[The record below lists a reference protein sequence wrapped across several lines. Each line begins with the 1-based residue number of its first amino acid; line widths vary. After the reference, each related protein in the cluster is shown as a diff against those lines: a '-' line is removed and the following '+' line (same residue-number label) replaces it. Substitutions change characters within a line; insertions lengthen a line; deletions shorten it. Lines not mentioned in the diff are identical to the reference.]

1 MSPSR
6 LLRLAVAALAAAWLV
21 APTEAQDAAP
31 PASDPSLPAFL
42 DRLEAAF
49 QTRDVSGWLALREF
63 ETPDERQLEEETLRV
78 WFATDEVVFTL
89 LRRPTAR
96 PGDTRFVVEAQVFI
110 ATEPRARVVF
120 WTLRIERR
128 ASGWALV
135 SRQEVS
141 QMDGLVHLSLGPQA
155 FRARGLSLREREFEL
170 RLEDGTLFSSPESI
184 GPTLLV
190 FVGKGRVR
198 FTPAPVSEREQLR
211 QFWGQPSLEREVDW
225 AFVRLHPAEFQ
236 RLVAAQ
242 ALEPDPS
249 PGRRRAEAERVFR
262 ERSARSFIVDAP
274 LPRSPWWLM
283 PGVADVVVDFPY
295 GRKRVLTFALT
306 ANEVEDMNLF
316 ERDRRLQIC
325 SYSSS
330 GIAPRYSED
339 DDRSLDVLEHDIS
352 ARLDPDSYEM
362 TATHRMWVRL
372 VNPTSTIRLRLDD
385 DFRVSSVQ
393 SGDGGNLLF
402 FRVRDQGTLVV
413 SLGALASREE
423 PFTLVTRYTGR
434 HNPLGVDQ
442 EIVQVA
448 RPVNPDSG
456 EEVFFDRPPIVY
468 ANRTAWY
475 PRPPN
480 EDFALARVVLD
491 TPEGWLG
498 VTGGEQVAS
507 RTSGGRTRSEFR
519 MTRPG
524 KFITAVVGRMTDVG
538 LRQEGE
544 LSVRG
549 YALPRTRRE
558 TTEQMQEVERMLAF
572 YAEKFGPSPY
582 PTLGL
587 VVAEGETPGGHSPPG
602 MLYLQQRPPIL
613 RARPLPED
621 PSNFSDLPGYFL
633 AHEAAHQWWGQ
644 GTAPANYR
652 ERWLSE
658 AWAQYSAALWLRERL
673 GERAFLTMMDRMSG
687 WAMRYDAAGPI
698 HLGQRLGH
706 LKGEP
711 RYFRSVVYDKG
722 AWVLHMLRNLMGDQA
737 FFAGARAFLQE
748 HRYRKAD
755 TEDLRESFEGA
766 SGLDLGPYFR
776 RWIYETGLPAVSWT
790 STTRSA
796 ASGFSTTVDVR
807 PRNFPGPLPL
817 TISVATVS
825 GTETRTVT
833 LAPEGG
839 SFTVDTRELPRRVA
853 LNEDRGL
860 LVQVERADGPERAP
874 GPAQR

>member
-6 LLRLAVAALAAAWLV
+6 PLRLAMAALAAAWLGT
-21 APTEAQDAAP
+21 PTGAQDQAPAASEL
-31 PASDPSLPAFL
+31 ALPAFL

-49 QTRDVSGWLALREF
+49 QTKDVAGWLALREF
-63 ETPDERQLEEETLRV
+63 ATPEERTLEEETLRV

-89 LRRPTAR
+89 LRRPSAR
-96 PGDTRFVVEAQVFI
+96 SGETRFVVEAQVFI

-120 WTLRIERR
+120 WTLLVERR
-128 ASGWALV
+128 ASGWAVV

-155 FRARGLSLREREFEL
+155 FRARGVSLREKEFEL
-170 RLEDGTLFSSPESI
+170 RLEDGTLFSSPEAV

-190 FVGKGRVR
+190 FIGKGRVR
-198 FTPAPVSEREQLR
+198 FTPAPASEREQLR
-211 QFWGQPSLEREVDW
+211 QFSGQPSLEREVDW
-225 AFVRLHPAEFQ
+225 AFVRIHPVEFQ
-236 RLVAAQ
+236 RLMAAQ
-242 ALEPDPS
+242 PLEPEPS
-249 PGRRRAEAERVFR
+249 PGRRRAEAERIFR
-262 ERSARSFIVDAP
+262 ERSERSFIVDAP

-283 PGVADVVVDFPY
+283 PGLADVVVDFPA
-295 GRKRVLTFALT
+295 GRRRVLTFALT
-306 ANEVEDMNLF
+306 SSEVEDVNLF
-316 ERDRRLQIC
+316 DRDRRLQIC

-330 GIAPRYSED
+330 GSAPRYSED
-339 DDRSLDVLEHDIS
+339 DDRALDVLEHDIS
-352 ARLDPDSYEM
+352 ARLDPESYEI

-372 VNPTSTIRLRLDD
+372 VNPTATVRLRLDD

-413 SLGALASREE
+413 SLGTLASREE

-434 HNPLGVDQ
+434 HNPVAVDH
-442 EIVQVA
+442 ELVQVA
-448 RPVNPDSG
+448 ARQASPDGSDD
-456 EEVFFDRPPIVY
+456 VFVERPPIVY
-468 ANRTAWY
+468 ANRTSWY

-491 TPEGWLG
+491 TPEGWLA
-498 VTGGEQVAS
+498 VTGGEQVSS

-519 MTRPG
+519 MARPG
-524 KFITAVVGRMTDVG
+524 KFLTVIVGRLTDVG
-538 LRQEGE
+538 LRQEGP

-558 TTEQMQEVERMLAF
+558 TLEQMPEVERMLAF

-582 PTLGL
+582 PMLGL

-602 MLYLQQRPPIL
+602 LLYLQQRPPIL
-613 RARPLPED
+613 RARPLPDD
-621 PSNFSDLPGYFL
+621 PSNFSDLPGFFL

-658 AWAQYSAALWLRERL
+658 AWAQYAAALWLRERL

-687 WAMRYDAAGPI
+687 WAMRHDAAGPI

-706 LKGEP
+706 LKQEP

-737 FFAGARAFLQE
+737 FFAGARSFLE
-748 HRYRKAD
+748 GHRYRKAG
-755 TEDLRESFEGA
+755 TEDLREALEAA
-766 SGLDLGPYFR
+766 SGLDLAPYFQ

-790 STTRSA
+790 STTAST

-817 TISVATVS
+817 AISVTTAS
-825 GTETRTVT
+825 GTETRTVK

-839 SFTVDTRELPRRVA
+839 SFSVDTRELPRRVA

-860 LVQVERADGPERAP
+860 LVQLERTG
-874 GPAQR
+874 GSAQR

>member
-31 PASDPSLPAFL
+31 PAADPSLPAFL

-128 ASGWALV
+128 ASGWAVV

-306 ANEVEDMNLF
+306 ATEVEDMNLF

-687 WAMRYDAAGPI
+687 WAMRHDAAGPI

>member
-6 LLRLAVAALAAAWLV
+6 PLRLAVAVLAAAWLGAPTGAQDV
-21 APTEAQDAAP
+21 APAA
-31 PASDPSLPAFL
+31 SEQSLPAFL
-42 DRLEAAF
+42 DRIEAAF
-49 QTRDVSGWLALREF
+49 QTRDVDGWLALREF
-63 ETPDERQLEEETLRV
+63 ATADERTLEEETLRV
-78 WFATDEVVFTL
+78 WFAADEVVLTL
-89 LRRPTAR
+89 LRRPAAR
-96 PGDTRFVVEAQVFI
+96 PGDTRFVIEAQVFI
-110 ATEPRARVVF
+110 ASEPRGRVVF
-120 WTLRIERR
+120 WTLRIEKRG
-128 ASGWALV
+128 AGFAVV

-155 FRARGLSLREREFEL
+155 FRARGVTLRVREFEL
-170 RLEDGTLFSSPESI
+170 RLEDGTLFSSPEAV

-198 FTPAPVSEREQLR
+198 FTPAPAAEREQLR
-211 QFWGQPSLEREVDW
+211 QFWGRPSLEREVDW
-225 AFVRLHPAEFQ
+225 AFVRLHPVEFQ
-236 RLVAAQ
+236 RLAAAQ
-242 ALEPDPS
+242 PLETDPNA
-249 PGRRRAEAERVFR
+249 GRRRDQAERVFR
-262 ERSARSFIVDAP
+262 ERAERSFIVDAH

-283 PGVADVVVDFPY
+283 PGVADVVVDFPF

-306 ANEVEDMNLF
+306 ANEVEDVNLF
-316 ERDRRLQIC
+316 DRDRRLQIC

-330 GIAPRYSED
+330 GSAPRYSED
-339 DDRSLDVLEHDIS
+339 DDRALDVLEHDVS
-352 ARLDPDSYEM
+352 ARLEPDTYEI

-372 VNPTSTIRLRLDD
+372 VNPTATIRLRLDD

-413 SLGALASREE
+413 SLGPLASRQE

-442 EIVQVA
+442 EIVQVSRTVSPEGA
-448 RPVNPDSG
+448 
-456 EEVFFDRPPIVY
+456 EEVFMERPPIVY

-491 TPEGWLG
+491 APEGWLG
-498 VTGGEQVAS
+498 VTGGEQVGS
-507 RTSGGRTRSEFR
+507 RTTAGRTRSEFR

-524 KFITAVVGRMTDVG
+524 KFITAVVGRLSDVG
-538 LRQEGE
+538 LRQEAE
-544 LSVRG
+544 LAVRG
-549 YALPRTRRE
+549 FALPRTRRE
-558 TTEQMQEVERMLAF
+558 TLEQMQELERMLAF
-572 YAEKFGPSPY
+572 FAGKFGASPY

-602 MLYLQQRPPIL
+602 LIYLQQRPPIL
-613 RARPLPED
+613 RARPLPDD

-658 AWAQYSAALWLRERL
+658 AWAQYAAALWIRERL

-687 WAMRYDAAGPI
+687 WAMRHEANGPI

-706 LKGEP
+706 LKQEP

-722 AWVLHMLRNLMGDQA
+722 AWVLHMLRGLMGDQA
-737 FFAGARAFLQE
+737 FFSGARTFLE
-748 HRYRKAD
+748 NHRYRKAG
-755 TEDLRESFEGA
+755 TEDLREAFEAA
-766 SGLDLGPYFR
+766 SGRDLRPYFQ
-776 RWIYETGLPAVSWT
+776 RWIYETGLPWVSWT
-790 STTRSA
+790 SRTASA
-796 ASGFSTTVDVR
+796 PSGFTTTVDVR
-807 PRNFPGPLPL
+807 ARNFPGSLPL
-817 TISVATVS
+817 TISVATAS

-839 SFTVDTRELPRRVA
+839 SFTVDTREQPRRVT

-860 LVQVERADGPERAP
+860 LVQVERAAAPERAP
-874 GPAQR
+874 RASQR

>member
-6 LLRLAVAALAAAWLV
+6 LLRLAVAALAAAWLA
-21 APTEAQDAAP
+21 APIGAQDAAP
-31 PASDPSLPAFL
+31 PAADPSLPAFL

-49 QTRDVSGWLALREF
+49 QTRDVPAWLALREF
-63 ETPDERQLEEETLRV
+63 ATPEERTLEEETLRV

-110 ATEPRARVVF
+110 ASEPRARVVF

-128 ASGWALV
+128 ASGWAV
-135 SRQEVS
+135 ASRQEVS
-141 QMDGLVHLSLGPQA
+141 QMDGLVHLALGPQA

-198 FTPAPVSEREQLR
+198 FTPAPASEREQLR

-236 RLVAAQ
+236 RLIAAHS
-242 ALEPDPS
+242 LEPDPS

-262 ERSARSFIVDAP
+262 ERSVRSFIVDAP

-283 PGVADVVVDFPY
+283 PGVADVVIDFPFA
-295 GRKRVLTFALT
+295 RKRVLTFALT
-306 ANEVEDMNLF
+306 ANESEDVNLF

-325 SYSSS
+325 SYASS
-330 GIAPRYSED
+330 GATTRYSED

-352 ARLDPDSYEM
+352 ARIEPDSYEL

-372 VNPTSTIRLRLDD
+372 VNPTPTVRLRLDD

-434 HNPLGVDQ
+434 HNPLSVDQ

-448 RPVNPDSG
+448 RPVAPESA
-456 EEVFFDRPPIVY
+456 EEVFMERPPIVY

-498 VTGGEQVAS
+498 VTGGEQVAL
-507 RTSGGRTRSEFR
+507 RTTGGRTRAEFR
-519 MTRPG
+519 LTRPG

-538 LRQEGE
+538 LRQEGD

-558 TTEQMQEVERMLAF
+558 TTEQMQELERMLAF

-644 GTAPANYR
+644 GVAPANYR

-658 AWAQYSAALWLRERL
+658 AWAQYAAALWLRERL
-673 GERAFLTMMDRMSG
+673 GERAFLTMLDRMSG
-687 WAMRYDAAGPI
+687 WAMRHDAAGPI

-706 LKGEP
+706 LKQEP

-737 FFAGARAFLQE
+737 FFSGARTFLTD

-755 TEDLRESFEGA
+755 TEDLREAFEAA

-776 RWIYETGLPAVSWT
+776 RWIYETGLPLVSWT
-790 STTRSA
+790 SSTRSA
-796 ASGFSTTVDVR
+796 ASGYSTTVDVR
-807 PRNFPGPLPL
+807 PSNFPGPLPL
-817 TISVATVS
+817 TISVTTAS
-825 GTETRTVT
+825 GTETRTVR

-839 SFTVDTRELPRRVA
+839 SFTVDTRELPRRIA

-860 LVQVERADGPERAP
+860 LAQVERADGPERAATS
-874 GPAQR
+874 AQR

>member
-1 MSPSR
+1 
-6 LLRLAVAALAAAWLV
+6 
-21 APTEAQDAAP
+21 
-31 PASDPSLPAFL
+31 
-42 DRLEAAF
+42 
-49 QTRDVSGWLALREF
+49 
-63 ETPDERQLEEETLRV
+63 
-78 WFATDEVVFTL
+78 
-89 LRRPTAR
+89 
-96 PGDTRFVVEAQVFI
+96 
-110 ATEPRARVVF
+110 
-120 WTLRIERR
+120 
-128 ASGWALV
+128 
-135 SRQEVS
+135 
-141 QMDGLVHLSLGPQA
+141 
-155 FRARGLSLREREFEL
+155 
-170 RLEDGTLFSSPESI
+170 
-184 GPTLLV
+184 V

-198 FTPAPVSEREQLR
+198 FTPAPDSEREQLR
-211 QFWGQPSLEREVDW
+211 QFWGKPSLERVVDW
-225 AFVRLHPAEFQ
+225 AFVRLHPTEFQ
-236 RLVAAQ
+236 RLIAAQ
-242 ALEPDPS
+242 GLEPDPS

-262 ERSARSFIVDAP
+262 ERSARSFLVDAP

-306 ANEVEDMNLF
+306 ANEAEDVNLF

-325 SYSSS
+325 SYPSS
-330 GIAPRYSED
+330 GAATRYSED

-352 ARLDPDSYEM
+352 ARFDPGTYEM
-362 TATHRMWVRL
+362 SVTHRMWVRL
-372 VNPTSTIRLRLDD
+372 VNPTPTVRLRLDD

-413 SLGALASREE
+413 SLGPLASRAE
-423 PFTLVTRYTGR
+423 PFTLVTRYRGR
-434 HNPLGVDQ
+434 HDPKGVDQ
-442 EIVQVA
+442 EIVQLA
-448 RPVNPDSG
+448 RQVSPESA
-456 EEVFFDRPPIVY
+456 EEVFMERPPIVY

-475 PRPPN
+475 PHPPN

-519 MTRPG
+519 MARPG
-524 KFITAVVGRMTDVG
+524 KFITAVVGRLADVG

-558 TTEQMQEVERMLAF
+558 TAEQMQELERMLAF

-587 VVAEGETPGGHSPPG
+587 VVAEGDTPGGHSPPG

-613 RARPLPED
+613 RARPLPDD

-644 GTAPANYR
+644 GVAPANYR

-658 AWAQYSAALWLRERL
+658 AWAQYAAALWLRERL

-687 WAMRYDAAGPI
+687 WAMRHDATGPI

-706 LKGEP
+706 LKQEP

-722 AWVLHMLRNLMGDQA
+722 AWVLHMLRNLLGDRA
-737 FFAGARAFLQE
+737 FFAGARSFLTD

-755 TEDLRESFEGA
+755 TEDLREALESA
-766 SGLDLGPYFR
+766 SGMELGPYFR
-776 RWIYETGLPAVSWT
+776 RWIYETGLPSLRWT
-790 STTRSA
+790 STSRTVPA
-796 ASGFSTTVDVR
+796 GYSTTVDVR
-807 PRNFPGPLPL
+807 PSNFPGPLPL
-817 TISVATVS
+817 TISLTTAS
-825 GTETRTVT
+825 GTESRSVT

-860 LVQVERADGPERAP
+860 LARVERVEAPELTSGA
-874 GPAQR
+874 AQR